1 MNCVLL
7 FQKWVRI
14 VSISTNQ
21 NSERMIVKDLNGCLI
36 EVSNLD
42 EAIKITKQ
50 YTEYQHED
58 KSFSDFDKRQKA
70 YWKDMHEKL
79 TAIKDEQTTL

>member
-1 MNCVLL
+1 MKV
-7 FQKWVRI
+7 
-14 VSISTNQ
+14 T
-21 NSERMIVKDLNGCLI
+21 DLNGCLI

-42 EAIKITKQ
+42 EAIEITKQ

-58 KSFSDFDKRQKA
+58 KSFSDFDKIQKA

-79 TAIKDEQTTL
+79 TAIKRELTTL

>member
-1 MNCVLL
+1 MNCVPL
-7 FQKWVRI
+7 FQKWVQI

-21 NSERMIVKDLNGCLI
+21 NSELMKVTDLNGCLI

-42 EAIKITKQ
+42 EAIEITKQ

-58 KSFSDFDKRQKA
+58 ESFSDFDRRQKA

-79 TAIKDEQTTL
+79 TAIKGDLTTL

>member
-1 MNCVLL
+1 
-7 FQKWVRI
+7 
-14 VSISTNQ
+14 
-21 NSERMIVKDLNGCLI
+21 MIVRDLNGCLI

-42 EAIKITKQ
+42 EAIEITKQ

-58 KSFSDFDKRQKA
+58 ESFTDFDRKQKA

-79 TAIKDEQTTL
+79 TAIKEEQTSL

>member
-1 MNCVLL
+1 MNCVPL
-7 FQKWVRI
+7 FQKWVQI

-21 NSERMIVKDLNGCLI
+21 NSELMKVTDLNGCLI
-36 EVSNLD
+36 EISNLD

-50 YTEYQHED
+50 YTEYQHEGE
-58 KSFSDFDKRQKA
+58 SFSDFDRRQKA

-79 TAIKDEQTTL
+79 TAIKGELTTL